1 MRPDSPTPQ
10 DHGLG
15 VGGSVVG
22 VAGGAGSD
30 IGGSIAAG
38 QFAGFAADGVAPEA
52 GAVGALYL
60 HDIAV
65 TACGEN
71 ALLVAG
77 LHAFDF
83 AAQLAIL
90 FFEDQ
95 NARDTGKVDAL
106 ILAQALSSGQ
116 AGNVA
121 QAVAACAAIGA
132 LRTNQT
138 EAVVLT
144 ESLGVNVGQ
153 LGGLADG
160 EDGQFDVEATSSAPS
175 RSALPITSAVAHIAY
190 NCFIWL
196 ANRAIVHLLITG

>member
-116 AGNVA
+116 AGNIA

-144 ESLGVNVGQ
+144 ESLG
-153 LGGLADG
+153 
-160 EDGQFDVEATSSAPS
+160 
-175 RSALPITSAVAHIAY
+175 
-190 NCFIWL
+190 
-196 ANRAIVHLLITG
+196 

>member
-65 TACGEN
+65 TPA
-71 ALLVAG
+71 AKTLSWSLVCMR
-77 LHAFDF
+77 LTSRRSWRF
-83 AAQLAIL
+83 
-90 FFEDQ
+90 
-95 NARDTGKVDAL
+95 
-106 ILAQALSSGQ
+106 SSS
-116 AGNVA
+116 
-121 QAVAACAAIGA
+121 
-132 LRTNQT
+132 RTKM
-138 EAVVLT
+138 
-144 ESLGVNVGQ
+144 
-153 LGGLADG
+153 
-160 EDGQFDVEATSSAPS
+160 
-175 RSALPITSAVAHIAY
+175 
-190 NCFIWL
+190 
-196 ANRAIVHLLITG
+196 RAIPERLMPSSWLRR

>member
-10 DHGLG
+10 DHGLE
-15 VGGSVVG
+15 VGGSGVG
-22 VAGGAGSD
+22 VAGGAGSG

-60 HDIAV
+60 HNIAV

-71 ALLVAG
+71 ALLVAS

-95 NARDTGKVDAL
+95 NACDAGKIDAFV
-106 ILAQALSSGQ
+106 LAQALSASQ
-116 AGNVA
+116 A
-121 QAVAACAAIGA
+121 
-132 LRTNQT
+132 L
-138 EAVVLT
+138 
-144 ESLGVNVGQ
+144 SL
-153 LGGLADG
+153 
-160 EDGQFDVEATSSAPS
+160 
-175 RSALPITSAVAHIAY
+175 IHI
-190 NCFIWL
+190 
-196 ANRAIVHLLITG
+196 

>member
-95 NARDTGKVDAL
+95 NARDTGKIDAL

-144 ESLGVNVGQ
+144 EGLGVNVGQ
-153 LGGLADG
+153 LGGLAVKHAAK
-160 EDGQFDVEATSSAPS
+160 EFDEKAGDYLS
-175 RSALPITSAVAHIAY
+175 L
-190 NCFIWL
+190 
-196 ANRAIVHLLITG
+196 